1 MTEKAQKI
9 NILLVEDNPI
19 DVLMT
24 RQGLERW
31 SIANCVYIVRDGQEA
46 LDYLFGRG
54 KYVGSVKPDLV
65 ILDLNLPKKNG
76 KEVLSEICGDP
87 DFSNVVVIVLSASD
101 TVIGVQACRKLGA
114 DLCISKPIDVDAYME
129 MILSV
134 QEFWETVR
142 FQSDN

>member
-1 MTEKAQKI
+1 MTQQVRKI

-31 SIANCVYIVRDGQEA
+31 DIANCVYIVRDGQEA
-46 LDYLFGRG
+46 LDFLFRRG
-54 KYVGSVKPDLV
+54 KYVDSVKPDLV
-65 ILDLNLPKKNG
+65 FLDLNLPKKNG
-76 KEVLSEICGDP
+76 KEVLSEISGDP
-87 DFSNVVVIVLSASD
+87 DFSSVVVIVLTTSD
-101 TVIGVQACRKLGA
+101 TVIDVQTCRELGA
-114 DLCISKPIDVDAYME
+114 DLCISKPIDFDAYME